1 MAPPNEKTSATVV
14 AILRALVI
22 VAILTPPI
30 YLVIALSY
38 LDKISFSLLPKFK
51 STPIIWVHIS
61 TAKSYL

>member
-1 MAPPNEKTSATVV
+1 MAPPNEKTSATVA

-51 STPIIWVHIS
+51 SAPII
-61 TAKSYL
+61 